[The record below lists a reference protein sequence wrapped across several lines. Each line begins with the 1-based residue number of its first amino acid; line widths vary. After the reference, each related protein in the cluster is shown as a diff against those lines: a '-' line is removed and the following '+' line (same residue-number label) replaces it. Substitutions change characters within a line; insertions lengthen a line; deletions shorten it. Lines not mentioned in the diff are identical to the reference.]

1 MNRLLTLSLAAAA
14 AIAMLGPAAQAAEP
28 ESPRPPRLL
37 VDNIS
42 SWKYVDE
49 KTLLVEMPGRRIYEI
64 SMSGDC
70 RGLNFVNAFAIRT
83 LTGWLSGNEN
93 ARIYYRQT
101 GGMRNMMCTVTGL
114 KALPEARSLEAAEKL
129 VIGVADQETTPA
141 ATPAP

>member
-1 MNRLLTLSLAAAA
+1 MNTLWKAALALALTATAPLAPT
-14 AIAMLGPAAQAAEP
+14 LAAEP
-28 ESPRPPRLL
+28 SPQRETRIL

-49 KTLLVEMPGRRIYEI
+49 KTLLVEMPGRKIYEI
-64 SMSGDC
+64 AMVGDC

-101 GGMRNMMCTVTGL
+101 GGMRNMMCTVAGL

-129 VIGVADQETTPA
+129 VIGVPDQDGA
-141 ATPAP
+141 AK